1 MYSEA
6 ISAAVCGV
14 ESRMIL
20 VEADVANGL
29 PGFSMVG
36 FLSSEVREAQDRV
49 RTAIHNSG
57 IRLEAKKVT
66 VNLAPGDVRK
76 SGSGFDL
83 PIAVAVLA
91 AYGVIP
97 REALR
102 ETLFAGELGLDG
114 RINKIR
120 GILGMVMEARKAGC
134 KTCILPEENAAE
146 GAMIEGVK
154 ICGAKSL
161 KEVLDHLTG
170 SSKLKQTVSN
180 IEEKFQ
186 KEEEKDKIDFADIR
200 GQRLVKRAIE
210 IAAAGMHN
218 ILISGPPGCGKS
230 MMAKRIPT
238 ILPPLSREEAL
249 EVSKIYSVAGLLPE
263 EGLLTKRPFRMPHH
277 TISGAA
283 MAGGGFV
290 PWPGEISFAHRGV
303 LYLDELPEYQTEV
316 LEVLRQPMEDGQ
328 VILSRGGGTYVFPC
342 EFMLAASR
350 NPCKCGYYPDRTRC
364 RCTEGEVE
372 RYLHRISRPLLD
384 RIDLHVEAEPVKY
397 EELTGERKEE
407 TSEIIR
413 ERVLLA
419 RQRQEERYR
428 GTELRFNRDL
438 TPAHLE
444 EYCSLGEGEARLMAE
459 IYRKKELTAR
469 AFHRL
474 LKVSRTIADLEG
486 SREIES
492 HHISEAV
499 LYRPIRQLM

>member
-277 TISGAA
+277 TISGALWRA
-283 MAGGGFV
+283 AG
-290 PWPGEISFAHRGV
+290 SCRG
-303 LYLDELPEYQTEV
+303 LG
-316 LEVLRQPMEDGQ
+316 R
-328 VILSRGGGTYVFPC
+328 S
-342 EFMLAASR
+342 AS
-350 NPCKCGYYPDRTRC
+350 PIG
-364 RCTEGEVE
+364 
-372 RYLHRISRPLLD
+372 
-384 RIDLHVEAEPVKY
+384 
-397 EELTGERKEE
+397 
-407 TSEIIR
+407 
-413 ERVLLA
+413 
-419 RQRQEERYR
+419 
-428 GTELRFNRDL
+428 
-438 TPAHLE
+438 
-444 EYCSLGEGEARLMAE
+444 EYCIWMNFRNTRLR
-459 IYRKKELTAR
+459 YWR
-469 AFHRL
+469 
-474 LKVSRTIADLEG
+474 S
-486 SREIES
+486 
-492 HHISEAV
+492 
-499 LYRPIRQLM
+499 

>member
-1 MYSEA
+1 M
-6 ISAAVCGV
+6 
-14 ESRMIL
+14 
-20 VEADVANGL
+20 
-29 PGFSMVG
+29 
-36 FLSSEVREAQDRV
+36 
-49 RTAIHNSG
+49 
-57 IRLEAKKVT
+57 
-66 VNLAPGDVRK
+66 NLAPGDVRK

-186 KEEEKDKIDFADIR
+186 KAEEKDKIDFADIR

-290 PWPGEISFAHRGV
+290 PGPGEISFAHRGV

-316 LEVLRQPMEDGQ
+316 LEVLRQPMEDGH

-397 EELTGERKEE
+397 EELTERG
-407 TSEIIR
+407 R
-413 ERVLLA
+413 R
-419 RQRQEERYR
+419 R
-428 GTELRFNRDL
+428 
-438 TPAHLE
+438 HL
-444 EYCSLGEGEARLMAE
+444 
-459 IYRKKELTAR
+459 K
-469 AFHRL
+469 
-474 LKVSRTIADLEG
+474 
-486 SREIES
+486 
-492 HHISEAV
+492 
-499 LYRPIRQLM
+499 

>member
-1 MYSEA
+1 MYSEV

-14 ESRMIL
+14 ESRLIL

-49 RTAIHNSG
+49 RTAIYNSG
-57 IRLEAKKVT
+57 VRLEAKKVT
-66 VNLAPGDVRK
+66 VNLAPGDIRK

-97 REALR
+97 RDSIK
-102 ETLFAGELGLDG
+102 ETFFAGELGLDG
-114 RINKIR
+114 RVNKIR

-134 KTCILPEENAAE
+134 RSCVLPKGNAPE
-146 GAMIEGVK
+146 GAVIEG
-154 ICGAKSL
+154 IQILGAGSL
-161 KEVLDHLTG
+161 REVMDHFNGAAQIKE
-170 SSKLKQTVSN
+170 TVSN

-186 KEEEKDKIDFADIR
+186 QGEERAKLDFADIR

-238 ILPPLSREEAL
+238 ILPPLSKEEAL
-249 EVSKIYSVAGLLPE
+249 EVSRIYSVAGLLPE
-263 EGLLTKRPFRMPHH
+263 AGLVTRRPFRMPHH

-290 PWPGEISFAHRGV
+290 PGPGEISFAHRGV
-303 LYLDELPEYQTEV
+303 LYLDELPEYQSEV
-316 LEVLRQPMEDGQ
+316 LEVLRQPMEDGR
-328 VILSRGGGTYVFPC
+328 VILSRGGGTYIFPC

-350 NPCKCGYYPDRTRC
+350 NPCKCGYYPDRSRC
-364 RCTEGEVE
+364 RCTQGEVE

-397 EELTGERKEE
+397 QELTGEKQEE
-407 TSEIIR
+407 TSEEIR
-413 ERVLLA
+413 ERVQKA
-419 RQRQEERYR
+419 RQRQQERYR
-428 GTELRFNRDL
+428 GTALRFNRDL
-438 TPAHLE
+438 TPALLE
-444 EYCSLGEGEARLMAE
+444 EYCPLGEEERRLTE
-459 IYRKKELTAR
+459 EVYRKKDLTAR
-469 AFHRL
+469 SFHRL

-486 SREIES
+486 SRDIQS
-492 HHISEAV
+492 RHISEAL
-499 LYRPIRQLM
+499 LYRPVRQLM